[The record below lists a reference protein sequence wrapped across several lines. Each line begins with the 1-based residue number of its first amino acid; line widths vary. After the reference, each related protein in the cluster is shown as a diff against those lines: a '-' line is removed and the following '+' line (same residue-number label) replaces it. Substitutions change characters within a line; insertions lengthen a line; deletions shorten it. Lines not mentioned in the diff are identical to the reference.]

1 MRRLRPALAVLFAL
15 GGAVWL
21 PLTAQAH
28 ALAQSSSPADGAI
41 LQQAP
46 NTVTITF
53 GETPDPK
60 ISTIR
65 ILDTSGKEYQQG
77 PARAMPG
84 NPLQL
89 QVAMAT
95 APNGV
100 YTVAWRTISSV
111 DGHLA
116 SGAFAFGVGTSPA
129 GVSRSNTQTSSAG
142 GAQPTPLAI
151 AGRWLL
157 FAGLASLVGV
167 AFIGLVAFR
176 QTPRAL
182 VPLAVLAAVVS
193 IVGTA
198 TVIEVQRA
206 DAGVPYAQLI
216 TTSLGRIAVWR
227 LIPAG
232 LIVVAVLLAVASR
245 GTLRRAGLALA
256 GVAAAGAMVA
266 DVSASHAAAGS
277 LPLLN
282 GFVQWVHVLG
292 AGVWMGG
299 LLALLVA
306 IRGAESGDK
315 ASAVKRF
322 SIAAGVALVVVAV
335 TGIIRAVVEIGTWDK
350 VLTTTF
356 GLLVVVKVSLIVLL
370 AGLGAINR
378 FLSVP
383 QALRGLR
390 PLRRIGTAEV
400 ILGAGALLTAAGL
413 VNVAPPAYVA
423 AVAATRPTIVVQG
436 SDFGTTVKVR
446 LEVSPGTAGFNQVKL
461 RVTDYDS
468 GKDVRADA
476 VSLKFSLPSRSD
488 VGSSSLDLKLVS
500 GGTYQATGT
509 NLSLDGQWRVDV
521 FVQRG
526 AQSAQVTL
534 TLKTRTVPP
543 QIDVNKVPGQLTL
556 YTIHL
561 SQGRSV
567 QVYLDPG
574 KPGANEFHATLFDPS
589 GNELPAD
596 KATIFMTPPA
606 GQKQAL
612 PIRELEP
619 GHFVA
624 DANVQ
629 KGRYG
634 FDITVTARTGDQLS
648 THIDVDIG
656 S

>member
-15 GGAVWL
+15 GGAVWF

-46 NTVTITF
+46 KTVTITF

-77 PARAMPG
+77 PTQAVPG
-84 NPLQL
+84 GHLQL
-89 QVAMAT
+89 QVAMGP

-129 GVSRSNTQTSSAG
+129 GVSRGNTQTSSAG
-142 GAQPTPLAI
+142 GAQPTPLAV

-198 TVIEVQRA
+198 TVIEAQRA
-206 DAGVPYAQLI
+206 DAGVPYAQLM

-232 LIVVAVLLAVASR
+232 LIVVAVLLALASR
-245 GTLRRAGLALA
+245 GTLRRAGLGLA

-322 SIAAGVALVVVAV
+322 STAAGVALVVVAV
-335 TGIIRAVVEIGTWDK
+335 TGIIRAVVEIGSWDK

-370 AGLGAINR
+370 AGLGAVNR
-378 FLSVP
+378 FRSVP
-383 QALRGLR
+383 QALRRLR

-413 VNVAPPAYVA
+413 VNVAPPAYA
-423 AVAATRPTIVVQG
+423 TAAATSQPTVVVAG
-436 SDFGTTVKVR
+436 SDFGTTVRVR
-446 LEVSPGTAGFNQVKL
+446 LEVSPGTAGFNQFKL

-468 GKDVRADA
+468 GKDIRADS
-476 VSLKFSLPSRSD
+476 VSLQFSLPSRSD
-488 VGSSSLDLKLVS
+488 VGSSSLALKLAS
-500 GGTYQATGT
+500 DGTYQASGT
-509 NLSLDGQWRVDV
+509 NLSLDGAWRIDV

-526 AQSAQVTL
+526 AQSTQVTL
-534 TLKTRTVPP
+534 NLKTRTVPP

-561 SQGRSV
+561 SQGRSI
-567 QVYLDPG
+567 QVYLDPS
-574 KPGANEFHATLFDPS
+574 KPGPNEVHATVFDAS

-596 KATIFMTPPA
+596 KATIFMTPP
-606 GQKQAL
+606 GGKPQVL

-629 KGRYG
+629 KGRSG
-634 FDITVTARTGDQLS
+634 FDINATARTGEQLS

>member
-1 MRRLRPALAVLFAL
+1 MRRLRSALAVLFAL
-15 GGAVWL
+15 GGALWL
-21 PLTAQAH
+21 PLTVQAH
-28 ALAQSSSPADGAI
+28 ALAQSSNPADGAI
-41 LQQAP
+41 LQQSP
-46 NTVTITF
+46 KTVTITF
-53 GETPDPK
+53 GEAPDPK

-65 ILDTSGKEYQQG
+65 VLDTSGREYQQG
-77 PARAMPG
+77 PIQAVAG
-84 NPLQL
+84 SPLQL
-89 QVAMAT
+89 QVAMGP

-129 GVSRSNTQTSSAG
+129 GVSRSSTQVSPAG

-151 AGRWLL
+151 AGRWFL

-176 QTPRAL
+176 DTPQAML
-182 VPLAVLAAVVS
+182 PLAAVAAAVS

-198 TVIEVQRA
+198 VVIDVQRA
-206 DAGVPYAQLI
+206 DAGVPYAQLLA
-216 TTSLGRIAVWR
+216 TSLGRIAVWR

-232 LIVVAVLLAVASR
+232 LIAVTVLVAVVGS
-245 GTLRRAGLALA
+245 GTLRRVGLGLA
-256 GVAAAGAMVA
+256 GVAAAAAMVA

-277 LPLLN
+277 LPLVN
-282 GFVQWVHVLG
+282 GLVQWVHVLG
-292 AGVWMGG
+292 AGLWIGG

-306 IRGAESGDK
+306 TRGAESGDK
-315 ASAVKRF
+315 ARAVKRF
-322 SIAAGVALVVVAV
+322 STAAGVALVVVAV
-335 TGIIRAVVEIGTWDK
+335 TGIIRAVVEIGTWDR

-378 FLSVP
+378 FRSVP
-383 QALRGLR
+383 QALRRLR
-390 PLRRIGTAEV
+390 PLRRIGAAEV

-413 VNVAPPAYVA
+413 VNVAPPAYATA
-423 AVAATRPTIVVQG
+423 APSQSTVVVQG

-446 LEVSPGTAGFNQVKL
+446 LEVSPGTAGFNQFKL

-468 GKDVRADA
+468 GKDVRADV
-476 VSLKFSLPSRSD
+476 VSLRFSLPSTSD
-488 VGSSSLDLKLVS
+488 VGSSSLALKLGS
-500 GGTYQATGT
+500 DGTYQATGT

-526 AQSAQVTL
+526 AQSTQVTL
-534 TLKTRTVPP
+534 NLKTRTVPP
-543 QIDVNKVPGQLTL
+543 QIDVNRVPGQLTL

-574 KPGANEFHATLFDPS
+574 KPGANEFHATLFDAS

-606 GQKQAL
+606 GQSQAL

-624 DANVQ
+624 DAKVQ

-634 FDITVTARTGDQLS
+634 FDINATARTGEQLS

>member
-1 MRRLRPALAVLFAL
+1 MRRVRLGLAVIFAL
-15 GGAVWL
+15 GGAIWL
-21 PLTAQAH
+21 PLAAQAH
-28 ALAQSSSPADGAI
+28 ALAQSSNPGDGAI

-46 NTVTITF
+46 KAVTITF

-77 PARAMPG
+77 RAQAVAG

-89 QVAMAT
+89 QVAMGP

-129 GVSRSNTQTSSAG
+129 GARRSSAQASPAG

-167 AFIGLVAFR
+167 AFIGLIAFR
-176 QTPRAL
+176 QTPPPL
-182 VPLAVLAAVVS
+182 VPLAAVAAVVS
-193 IVGTA
+193 VVGTA
-198 TVIEVQRA
+198 VVIEVQRA
-206 DAGVPYAQLI
+206 DAEVPYAQLLA
-216 TTSLGRIAVWR
+216 TSLGRIAVWR
-227 LIPAG
+227 VVPAG
-232 LIVVAVLLAVASR
+232 LIVVAVLLAIVGR
-245 GTLRRAGLALA
+245 GNGRRVGLGMAGAA
-256 GVAAAGAMVA
+256 AAAGMVA
-266 DVSASHAAAGS
+266 DVSASHAAAGN

-282 GFVQWVHVLG
+282 GLVQWVHVLG
-292 AGVWMGG
+292 VGVWMGG

-306 IRGAESGDK
+306 IRGAESADK
-315 ASAVKRF
+315 ARAVKRF
-322 SIAAGVALVVVAV
+322 STAAGFALVVVAL
-335 TGIIRAVVEIGTWDK
+335 TGITRAVVEIGAWDR

-356 GLLVVVKVSLIVLL
+356 GLLVVAKVSLIVLL
-370 AGLGAINR
+370 AGLGAVNR
-378 FLSVP
+378 FRGVP
-383 QALRGLR
+383 QALRRLQ
-390 PLRRIGTAEV
+390 PLRRIGSGEV
-400 ILGAGALLTAAGL
+400 VLGAGALLTAAGL
-413 VNVAPPAYVA
+413 VNVAPPAY
-423 AVAATRPTIVVQG
+423 AVAATPSQPTIVAQG

-446 LEVSPGTAGFNQVKL
+446 LEVSPGTAGFNQFTL

-468 GKDVRADA
+468 GKVIRADG
-476 VSLKFSLPSRSD
+476 VSLKFSLPARSD
-488 VGSSSLDLKLVS
+488 VGSSSLNLKRAPD
-500 GGTYQATGT
+500 GTYQATGT
-509 NLSLDGQWRVDV
+509 NLSLDGAWRVDV

-526 AQSAQVTL
+526 AQSTQVTL
-534 TLKTRTVPP
+534 NIKTRTVP
-543 QIDVNKVPGQLTL
+543 QIDVNRVPGQLTL

-574 KPGANEFHATLFDPS
+574 TAGPNEFHATLFDAS
-589 GNELPAD
+589 GNELPSD
-596 KATIFMTPPA
+596 NATIAMTSPGRHP
-606 GQKQAL
+606 QAL
-612 PIRELEP
+612 PLRELEP

-624 DANVQ
+624 DANVK

-634 FDITVTARTGDQLS
+634 FDINATARTGEQLS